1 VTKKAKSPYKKIAL
15 YSSILIT
22 WLATNVF
29 LWTYFATSWH
39 TLYSGPGRLL
49 ALIVTLFISVGWLYG
64 FYHVFL
70 LLFTIMRRDGIE
82 DQNAPPIDSQC
93 QARVAILH
101 TVCNDFQHRALMSC
115 VQQNHRNF
123 HVYVLDDSSSEDIKS
138 SIDDFASDH
147 RHRITIIR
155 RDNRNGFKAGNIN
168 HALPRL
174 LDSCD
179 YVALADSDTI
189 LPVDFLSKSC
199 RLLEENSTLAFT
211 QAVHIANPS
220 FQSEFAE
227 SLGEMVRVGWKYYQ
241 PIRNK
246 YGIPMCYG
254 HGALIRS
261 DTIRR
266 VGGFP
271 EIVSED
277 IAFTLRLRRLG
288 HHGFFITD
296 AICGEDYPSD
306 YYTFR
311 KRLSRWIAA
320 DLECFKCEMIPFLRA
335 KDILLVEKLD
345 ALFRGLK
352 VPFSAA
358 FLPSCLAGGLI
369 PFIIPEWELLDNFP
383 ILIITILTSLAP
395 YYCFVV
401 EMFRCPKSLWKT
413 TSGLTTVY
421 LSSTVLYCFRSIE
434 AIVSR
439 RAYFHVSG
447 SRYDKITGNNFA
459 SKLFT
464 VDQTG
469 YPFMSILESIAA
481 IVFLALGIYGHNL
494 ALLGVSFALF
504 MSPIIYGLGW
514 NSRLVSASVHVPPVL
529 LIASL
534 LLSPFTGLPV
544 TMQCLVLVWL
554 AVLLF

>member
-1 VTKKAKSPYKKIAL
+1 M
-15 YSSILIT
+15 
-22 WLATNVF
+22 
-29 LWTYFATSWH
+29 SWH
-39 TLYSGPGRLL
+39 TLSSGLGRLL
-49 ALIVTLFISVGWLYG
+49 ALIVTLFISFGWLYG
-64 FYHVFL
+64 FYHIFL
-70 LLFTIMRRDGIE
+70 LLFTIMKRGGIA
-82 DQNAPPIDSQC
+82 DQNAAPIDSRY
-93 QARVAILH
+93 QASVAILY
-101 TVCNDFQHRALMSC
+101 TVCNDFQSRALTSC
-115 VQQNHRNF
+115 VRQNYRNF

-138 SIDDFASDH
+138 SIDNYVSDH
-147 RHRITIIR
+147 PQRITIIR
-155 RDNRNGFKAGNIN
+155 RDDRNGFKAGNIN

-174 LDSCD
+174 LESFD
-179 YVALADSDTI
+179 YIALADSDTL

-199 RLLEENSTLAFT
+199 RLLEEDLNLAFT
-211 QAVHIANPS
+211 QAVHVANPS
-220 FQSEFAE
+220 FQSEFADA
-227 SLGEMVRVGWKYYQ
+227 LGELVRVGWKYYQ
-241 PIRNK
+241 PVRNN

-261 DTIRR
+261 DMIRT

-288 HHGFFITD
+288 YNGFFITD
-296 AICGEDYPSD
+296 AICGEDYPKD

-311 KRLSRWIAA
+311 KRLSRWVAA
-320 DLECFKCEMIPFLRA
+320 DLECFKNEMIPFLRA
-335 KDILLVEKLD
+335 KDVLLVEKLD

-358 FLPSCLAGGLI
+358 FLPSCLIGALI
-369 PFIIPEWELLDNFP
+369 PFIIPDWEMLDNLP
-383 ILIITILTSLAP
+383 ILAVTLLASLAP

-413 TSGLTTVY
+413 TSGLTTIY

-439 RAYFHVSG
+439 KAYFHVSG
-447 SRYDKITGNNFA
+447 SKYDKVTRENFA

-464 VDQTG
+464 LDQTG
-469 YPFMSILESIAA
+469 YPFMSILESLAA

-504 MSPIIYGLGW
+504 MAPIIYGFGW
-514 NSRLVSASVHVPPVL
+514 NSRVVSAIVHVPAVL

-534 LLSPFTGLPV
+534 LFSPFIGLPV
-544 TMQCLVLVWL
+544 TMQCLVLVWF